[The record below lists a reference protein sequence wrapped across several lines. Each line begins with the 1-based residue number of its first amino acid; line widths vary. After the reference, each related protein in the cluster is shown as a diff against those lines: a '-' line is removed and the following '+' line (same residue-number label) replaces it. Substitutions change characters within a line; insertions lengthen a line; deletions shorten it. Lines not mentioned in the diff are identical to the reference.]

1 MYAFIEIFLLS
12 LHTALLTLC
21 CSILQGIVFHLNFIC
36 FVLFVTEC
44 WLGFAIVFDLVI
56 QCFNSVS
63 LLKYSLVTA
72 SRRNG
77 VFLIPTK
84 DMLMVLLLSIVRIYV
99 VFRVQFLK
107 IFHIYKT
114 QPAISPDT
122 GDGGHL
128 QQSATV
134 VLSTLS

>member
-1 MYAFIEIFLLS
+1 M
-12 LHTALLTLC
+12 
-21 CSILQGIVFHLNFIC
+21 NFIC

-44 WLGFAIVFDLVI
+44 WPGFAIVFDLVI

-77 VFLIPTK
+77 VFLILTK

-122 GDGGHL
+122 GEGGHL
-128 QQSATV
+128 RQSATV

>member
-1 MYAFIEIFLLS
+1 M
-12 LHTALLTLC
+12 
-21 CSILQGIVFHLNFIC
+21 NFIC

-44 WLGFAIVFDLVI
+44 WPGFAIVFHLVI

-77 VFLIPTK
+77 VFLFPTK
-84 DMLMVLLLSIVRIYV
+84 DTLMVLLLSIVRIYV

-107 IFHIYKT
+107 IYKT

-122 GDGGHL
+122 GEGGHL
-128 QQSATV
+128 RKSATV